1 MSALLRSNQIV
12 PACSLEGAIF
22 RRKWQAGI
30 APGKTLPAYEDIVL
44 GSLGRLAD
52 RLLVVEGHSPD
63 TFKVLR
69 CGRGVHAWLGSDT
82 DGKHVSQLTKEFA
95 GPLVSTLERA
105 LKTSQPEC
113 EHARRVRGG
122 MVETF

>member
-1 MSALLRSNQIV
+1 MSALLKPDQIL

-30 APGKTLPAYEDIVL
+30 APGKTLPPYEDIVL

-52 RLLVVEGHSPD
+52 RLLVVEGQTPD

-69 CGRGVHAWLGSDT
+69 CGRGIQDWLGSDT
-82 DGKHVSQLTKEFA
+82 DHKRIAQLPKEFA
-95 GPLVSTLERA
+95 GPLS
-105 LKTSQPEC
+105 
-113 EHARRVRGG
+113 
-122 MVETF
+122 